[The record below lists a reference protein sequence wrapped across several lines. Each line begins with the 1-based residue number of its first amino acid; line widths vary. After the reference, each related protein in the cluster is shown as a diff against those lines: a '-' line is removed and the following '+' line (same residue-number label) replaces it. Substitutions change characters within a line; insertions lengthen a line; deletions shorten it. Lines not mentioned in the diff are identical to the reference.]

1 MNETKMERYAR
12 ELIKIAKSDPFILN
26 FSERVTGEELDYAIY
41 DYIREKVDGRSFIYA
56 DFLRSFVVKSLV
68 DRGFTRYDEDVCRV
82 MQIFRRKFK
91 GGKDSVEILL

>member
-1 MNETKMERYAR
+1 MNETKIERYTR
-12 ELIKIAKSDPFILN
+12 ELVKIAKSDPFILN

-56 DFLRSFVVKSLV
+56 DFLRYYIRDSLKK
-68 DRGFTRYDEDVCRV
+68 RGFTMYHEDVCRV
-82 MQIFRRKFK
+82 MQIFRRKFR